1 MLTTRTLKTLLTSC
15 RIVHYGV
22 QSTLSQQLAHMNI
35 NTAENS
41 KEYEALVPS
50 SVRSNRKYNM
60 KYFYKMEWN

>member
-1 MLTTRTLKTLLTSC
+1 MD
-15 RIVHYGV
+15 
-22 QSTLSQQLAHMNI
+22 I